1 MANKDLEK
9 TVKEI
14 LQNSKTK
21 AKRIGGGWLYEV
33 DSKGNP
39 YEDFRDEYEKADMI
53 DDRVAKRALP
63 DRVQEE
69 KYFVVMSNKELKK
82 SKLKEIH
89 NTRFAEYAKNDLI
102 VKNKEDV
109 VAELMNKYG
118 IKPDF
123 PSRPQTSPQI
133 PEIPEPEQPTVKYG
147 FPGPFKPP
155 KPKLPGED
163 IIVMY
168 GIPPPNPKPS
178 DEEDC
183 PAYPPNILYGIPS
196 PTPLYSIPYPIKP
209 KPTIKYGFLPPWK
222 PTVYRYGI
230 IGKRQKKN

>member
-21 AKRIGGGWLYEV
+21 AKRIEGGWLYEV
-33 DSKGNP
+33 NSKGNP
-39 YEDFRDEYEKADMI
+39 YEDFREEYEKADMI
-53 DDRVAKRALP
+53 DDRVAKRVLP

-89 NTRFAEYAKNDLI
+89 NTRFAEYAKDNLI

-109 VAELMNKYG
+109 VAEMMNKYG

-123 PSRPQTSPQI
+123 PSRPQPSPQI
-133 PEIPEPEQPTVKYG
+133 PEIPEPEQPIQEE
-147 FPGPFKPP
+147 P
-155 KPKLPGED
+155 D
-163 IIVMY
+163 IVIMY
-168 GIPPPNPKPS
+168 GVIPPNPKPS
-178 DEEDC
+178 DEDDY
-183 PAYPPNILYGIPS
+183 PASPPVVLYGIP
-196 PTPLYSIPYPIKP
+196 KP
-209 KPTIKYGFLPPWK
+209 PAHPPTIKYGFPFPNK
-222 PTVYRYGI
+222 PVPKYGFVWPHKPIVYRYGI
-230 IGKRQKKN
+230 IGKRQKKK